1 MKIVEQCDILHNAH
15 KSKKGENSVYCREC
29 KKAIPDDA
37 TECPLCGA
45 KQGKT
50 KICPTCGE
58 RIPFDSVVCPG
69 CGAKQKDVK
78 YCKHCGAVIASD
90 CVVCPKCGRQVEEL
104 QREQAQAAQ
113 PQIVINNSNNNSN
126 VNTNMNGG
134 PVVVMGRAKNK
145 WVALLLCIF
154 LGYLG
159 IHKFYEGRVGWGLLY
174 LFTVGLGGIGW
185 IIDCIILL
193 FKPNPYYV

>member
-1 MKIVEQCDILHNAH
+1 MYYRN
-15 KSKKGENSVYCREC
+15 C
-29 KKAIPDDA
+29 KQVIPDDA
-37 TECPLCGA
+37 AECPYCGE

-50 KICPTCGE
+50 KLCPQCGA
-58 RIPFDSVVCPG
+58 RIPADSVICPG
-69 CGAKQKDVK
+69 CGAKQQDVK
-78 YCKHCGAVIASD
+78 FCKHCGEVIASD
-90 CVVCPKCGRQVEEL
+90 CVVCPKCGRQVEQL
-104 QREQAQAAQ
+104 RSEQTQTAQ

-126 VNTNMNGG
+126 VNTNQNGG
-134 PVVVMGRAKNK
+134 PVVIMGRAKNK

-159 IHKFYEGRVGWGLLY
+159 VHKFYEGRVGMGLLY
-174 LFTVGLGGIGW
+174 LFTFGLGGIGW